1 MCMYDHAPQTPE
13 ERRAMKRELKAA
25 RERNRIEK
33 QRAKAA
39 RECAQW
45 EALPLYDDFKT
56 WAAGLFDVIAYM
68 ACIEEGSK
76 KRYTAFCECGKTFEP
91 PVRKSGTYVIC
102 PHCGRRVRLRDVRR
116 SGWWGDHK
124 TVALLQKCSLGYMQ
138 RIFIVYKR
146 TRFYEDCTATVEI
159 DFEEE
164 QRDVVGADG
173 FKEGRFLSYHQKRG
187 TDQYVAGAGYMHG
200 SGWCAWRAED
210 GPMETF
216 PGNLDEVLAGGK
228 FQYSQLEI
236 AAAHQKVNP
245 FDYLRRYVNYPEVE
259 RLYKAGLY
267 KFAWEYLTKQVERG
281 RNTWAY
287 LTSPKDYG
295 LVTQEDFAEAAGN
308 NYGIAELMA
317 RKRIRGWE
325 FSDADEKA
333 AAVAFMMELNYQQ
346 GTEFEY
352 SFITNR
358 SLFGYYWRE
367 QREKYLAEIQNRS
380 MVRREDFVRQNFIVD
395 YNDYVTSCIELRYDL
410 TDTAISRPHNFQ
422 EMHDRV
428 TSLLRD
434 LRAKREAEKWKGV
447 QVVYEQLHDLIEW
460 TDGKLLVRMA
470 HDAADLIR
478 EGREMH
484 HCVGTYGRRVA
495 EGQCFILFI
504 RRAAEPD
511 KAFYTVEIKPDLTG
525 LKIVQVRGYRNS
537 DRSAE
542 ERAEVEAFLARYER
556 WFNAR
561 PLGDH
566 VLQAQPI
573 AAAV

>member
-1 MCMYDHAPQTPE
+1 MCMYNHAPRTPE
-13 ERRAMKRELKAA
+13 EKRAMKRELKEA
-25 RERNRIEK
+25 RERNRIER

-45 EALPLYDDFKT
+45 EALPLYNDFKT

-91 PVRKSGTYVIC
+91 PTRKSGAYIVC

-116 SGWWGDHK
+116 SSWWGDQK
-124 TVALLQKCSLGYMQ
+124 IVALLQKCSVGYMQ
-138 RIFIVYKR
+138 RIFLVYKR
-146 TRFYEDCTATVEI
+146 ARFYENCTATVEI

-173 FKEGRFLSYHQKRG
+173 FKDGRFLSYHQKRG

-228 FQYSQLEI
+228 FQYSQLAI

-245 FDYLRRYVNYPEVE
+245 FDYLRRYENYPEVE

-267 KFAWEYLTKQVERG
+267 KFAWEYMTKHVERG
-281 RNTWAY
+281 RNAWAY

-295 LVTQEDFAEAAGN
+295 LVTQGDFAEAAGKD
-308 NYGIAELMA
+308 YGIAELMA

-333 AAVAFMMELNYQQ
+333 AAVAFMREVNWQQ
-346 GTEFEY
+346 GDRFEY

-358 SLFGYYWRE
+358 SLFGYWRE
-367 QREKYLAEIQNRS
+367 QREGYRGRNQTEKYAL
-380 MVRREDFVRQNFIVD
+380 QNFFVD
-395 YNDYVTSCIELRYDL
+395 YNDYVRCCIELRYDL

-428 TSLLRD
+428 TSLVRD
-434 LRAKREAEKWKGV
+434 LRAKREAEKLKGV
-447 QVVYEQLHDLIEW
+447 QAVYEQLHDLIEW

-470 HDAADLIR
+470 HDAGDLIR
-478 EGREMH
+478 EGREMQ

-495 EGQCFILFI
+495 EGMCFIFFI
-504 RRAAEPD
+504 RRAEEPG
-511 KAFYTVEIKPDLTG
+511 KAFYTVEIKPDLKK
-525 LKIVQVRGYRNS
+525 LQVVQCRGYRNN
-537 DRSAE
+537 DRSPE
-542 ERAEVEAFLARYER
+542 EREEVNAFLAKYER
-556 WFNAR
+556 WYNAR

-566 VLQAQPI
+566 VPQLAQEA

>member
-13 ERRAMKRELKAA
+13 ERRAMKRELKEA

-91 PVRKSGTYVIC
+91 PTRKSGIYVVC

-116 SGWWGDHK
+116 SSWWGDHK
-124 TVALLQKCSLGYMQ
+124 IVALLQKCSVGYMQ

-146 TRFYEDCTATVEI
+146 SRFYKDGTATVEI

-173 FKEGRFLSYHQKRG
+173 FKDGRFLSYHQKRG
-187 TDQYVAGAGYMHG
+187 TDWYIAGAGYVHG

-216 PGNLDEVLAGGK
+216 PGNLAEVLAGGK
-228 FQYSQLEI
+228 FQYSQLAI
-236 AAAHQKVNP
+236 AATHQKVNP
-245 FDYLRRYVNYPEVE
+245 FDYLRRYENYPEVE

-267 KFAWEYLTKQVERG
+267 KFAWEYMTKHVERG
-281 RNTWAY
+281 RNAWAY

-295 LVTQEDFAEAAGN
+295 LVTQGDFAEAAEKD
-308 NYGIAELMA
+308 YGIAELMA

-333 AAVAFMMELNYQQ
+333 AAVAFMREVNWQQ
-346 GTEFEY
+346 GDRFEH

-358 SLFGYYWRE
+358 SLFGYWRE
-367 QREKYLAEIQNRS
+367 QREGYRGRNQTEEYAL
-380 MVRREDFVRQNFIVD
+380 QNFFVD
-395 YNDYVTSCIELRYDL
+395 YNDYVTCCIELRYDL

-428 TSLLRD
+428 TSLVRD
-434 LRAKREAEKWKGV
+434 LRAKREAEKLKGV
-447 QVVYEQLHDLIEW
+447 QAVYEQLHDLIEW

-470 HDAADLIR
+470 HDVGDLIR
-478 EGREMH
+478 EGREMQ

-511 KAFYTVEIKPDLTG
+511 KAFYTIEIKPDLTR
-525 LKIVQVRGYRNS
+525 LKIVQCRGYRNS
-537 DRSAE
+537 DRSAAERE
-542 ERAEVEAFLARYER
+542 EVDAFLAKYAR
-556 WFNAR
+556 WYNAR

-566 VLQAQPI
+566 VPQEAQEA

>member
-91 PVRKSGTYVIC
+91 PTRKSGIYVVC

-116 SGWWGDHK
+116 SSWWGDHK
-124 TVALLQKCSLGYMQ
+124 IVALLQKCSVGYMQ

-146 TRFYEDCTATVEI
+146 SRFYKDGTATVEI

-173 FKEGRFLSYHQKRG
+173 FKDGRFLSYHQKRG
-187 TDQYVAGAGYMHG
+187 TDWYIAGAGYVHG
-200 SGWCAWRAED
+200 GGWCAWRAED

-216 PGNLDEVLAGGK
+216 PGNLAEVLAGGK
-228 FQYSQLEI
+228 FQYSQLAI

-245 FDYLRRYVNYPEVE
+245 FDYLRRYENYPEVE

-267 KFAWEYLTKQVERG
+267 KFAWEYMTKHVERG
-281 RNTWAY
+281 RNAWAY

-295 LVTQEDFAEAAGN
+295 LVTQGDFAEAAEKD
-308 NYGIAELMA
+308 YGIAELMA

-333 AAVAFMMELNYQQ
+333 AAVAFMREVNWQQ
-346 GTEFEY
+346 GDRFEH

-358 SLFGYYWRE
+358 SLFGYWRE
-367 QREKYLAEIQNRS
+367 QREGYRGRNQTEEYVL
-380 MVRREDFVRQNFIVD
+380 QNFFVD
-395 YNDYVTSCIELRYDL
+395 YNDYVTCCIELRYDL

-428 TSLLRD
+428 TSLVRD
-434 LRAKREAEKWKGV
+434 LRAKREAEKLKGV
-447 QVVYEQLHDLIEW
+447 QAVYEQLHDLIEW

-470 HDAADLIR
+470 HDAGDLIR
-478 EGREMH
+478 EGREMQ

-495 EGQCFILFI
+495 EGMCFIFFI
-504 RRAAEPD
+504 RRAEEPG
-511 KAFYTVEIKPDLTG
+511 KAFYTVEIKPDLKK
-525 LKIVQVRGYRNS
+525 LQVVQCRGYRNN
-537 DRSAE
+537 DRSPE
-542 ERAEVEAFLARYER
+542 EREEVNAFLAKYER
-556 WFNAR
+556 WYNAR

-566 VLQAQPI
+566 VPQLAQEA

>member
-1 MCMYDHAPQTPE
+1 MCMYDHAPRTPE
-13 ERRAMKRELKAA
+13 ERRAMKRELKEA
-25 RERNRIEK
+25 RERNRIER

-45 EALPLYDDFKT
+45 EALPLYNDFKT

-91 PVRKSGTYVIC
+91 PTRKSGTYVVC

-116 SGWWGDHK
+116 SSWWGDHK
-124 TVALLQKCSLGYMQ
+124 IVALLQKCSVGYMQ
-138 RIFIVYKR
+138 RIFLVYKR
-146 TRFYEDCTATVEI
+146 SRFYKDGTATVEI

-164 QRDVVGADG
+164 QRDVVGVDG
-173 FKEGRFLSYHQKRG
+173 FKDGRFLSYHQKRG
-187 TDQYVAGAGYMHG
+187 TDQYVAGAGYVHG
-200 SGWCAWRAED
+200 SGWYGWSAED

-228 FQYSQLEI
+228 FQYSQLEL

-245 FDYLRRYVNYPEVE
+245 FDYLRRYESYPDVE
-259 RLYKAGLY
+259 LLYKAGLY
-267 KFAWEYLTKQVERG
+267 KFAWEYMTKHVERG
-281 RNTWAY
+281 RNEWAY

-295 LVTQEDFAEAAGN
+295 LVTQGDFAEAAGKD
-308 NYGIAELMA
+308 YGIAELMA

-333 AAVAFMMELNYQQ
+333 AAVAFMREVNWQR
-346 GTEFEY
+346 GDRFEY

-358 SLFGYYWRE
+358 SLFGYWRE
-367 QREKYLAEIQNRS
+367 QREGYRGRNQTEEYALR
-380 MVRREDFVRQNFIVD
+380 NFFVD
-395 YNDYVTSCIELRYDL
+395 YNDYVTCCIELRYDL

-428 TSLLRD
+428 TSLVRD
-434 LRAKREAEKWKGV
+434 LRAKREAENLKGV
-447 QVVYEQLHDLIEW
+447 QSVYEQLHDLIEW

-470 HDAADLIR
+470 HDAGDLIR

-495 EGQCFILFI
+495 DGMCFIFFI
-504 RRAAEPD
+504 RRAEKPD
-511 KAFYTVEIKPDLTG
+511 KPFYTVEIKPDLKK
-525 LKIVQVRGYRNS
+525 LQIVQCRGYRNN
-537 DRSAE
+537 DRSME
-542 ERAEVEAFLARYER
+542 EREEVNAFLAKYAR
-556 WFNAR
+556 WYNAR

-566 VLQAQPI
+566 VPQEAQEA

>member
-1 MCMYDHAPQTPE
+1 MCMYDHAPRTPE
-13 ERRAMKRELKAA
+13 ERRAMKRELKEA
-25 RERNRIEK
+25 RERNRIER

-45 EALPLYDDFKT
+45 EALPLYNDFKT

-68 ACIEEGSK
+68 ACIEEGRK

-91 PVRKSGTYVIC
+91 PTRKSGSYIVC

-116 SGWWGDHK
+116 SSWWGDHK
-124 TVALLQKCSLGYMQ
+124 IVALLQKCSVGYMQ
-138 RIFIVYKR
+138 RIFLVYKR
-146 TRFYEDCTATVEI
+146 SRFYKDGTATVEI

-164 QRDVVGADG
+164 QRDVVGVDG
-173 FKEGRFLSYHQKRG
+173 FKDGRFLSYHQKRG
-187 TDQYVAGAGYMHG
+187 TDWYIAGAGYVHG

-228 FQYSQLEI
+228 FQYSQLAI

-245 FDYLRRYVNYPEVE
+245 FDYLRRYENYPEVE

-267 KFAWEYLTKQVERG
+267 KFAWEYMTKHVESG
-281 RNTWAY
+281 QNAWAY

-295 LVTQEDFAEAAGN
+295 LVTQGDFAEAAEKD
-308 NYGIAELMA
+308 YGIAELMA

-333 AAVAFMMELNYQQ
+333 AAVAFMREVNWQQ
-346 GTEFEY
+346 GDRFEY

-358 SLFGYYWRE
+358 SLFGYWRE
-367 QREKYLAEIQNRS
+367 QREGYRGRNQTEKYAL
-380 MVRREDFVRQNFIVD
+380 QNFFVD
-395 YNDYVTSCIELRYDL
+395 YNDYVRCCIELRYDL

-428 TSLLRD
+428 TSLVRD
-434 LRAKREAEKWKGV
+434 LRAKREAEKLKGV
-447 QVVYEQLHDLIEW
+447 QAVYEQLHDLIEW

-470 HDAADLIR
+470 HDAGDLIR
-478 EGREMH
+478 EGREMQ

-495 EGQCFILFI
+495 EGMCFIFFI
-504 RRAAEPD
+504 RRAEEPG
-511 KAFYTVEIKPDLTG
+511 KAFYTVEIKPDLKK
-525 LKIVQVRGYRNS
+525 LQVVQCRGYRNN
-537 DRSAE
+537 DRSPE
-542 ERAEVEAFLARYER
+542 EREEVNAFLAKYER
-556 WFNAR
+556 WYNAR

-566 VLQAQPI
+566 VPQLAQEA

>member
-1 MCMYDHAPQTPE
+1 MCMYDHAPRTPE

-91 PVRKSGTYVIC
+91 PTRKSGIYVVC

-116 SGWWGDHK
+116 SSWWGDHK
-124 TVALLQKCSLGYMQ
+124 IVALLQKCSVGYMQ

-146 TRFYEDCTATVEI
+146 SRFYKDGTATVEI

-173 FKEGRFLSYHQKRG
+173 FKDGRFLSYHQKRG
-187 TDQYVAGAGYMHG
+187 TDWYIAGAGYVHG
-200 SGWCAWRAED
+200 GGWCAWRAED

-228 FQYSQLEI
+228 FQYSQLAI

-245 FDYLRRYVNYPEVE
+245 FDYLRRYENYPEVE

-267 KFAWEYLTKQVERG
+267 KFAWEYMTKHVERG
-281 RNTWAY
+281 RNAWAY
-287 LTSPKDYG
+287 LTSPRDYG
-295 LVTQEDFAEAAGN
+295 LVTQGDFAEAAEKD
-308 NYGIAELMA
+308 YGIAELMA

-333 AAVAFMMELNYQQ
+333 AAVAFMREVNWQQ
-346 GTEFEY
+346 GDRFEH

-358 SLFGYYWRE
+358 SLFGYWRE
-367 QREKYLAEIQNRS
+367 QREGYRGRNQTEEYAL
-380 MVRREDFVRQNFIVD
+380 QNFFVD
-395 YNDYVTSCIELRYDL
+395 YNDYVTCCIELRYDL

-428 TSLLRD
+428 TSLVRD
-434 LRAKREAEKWKGV
+434 LRAKREAEKLKGV
-447 QVVYEQLHDLIEW
+447 QAVYEQLHDLIEW

-470 HDAADLIR
+470 HDVGDLIR
-478 EGREMH
+478 EGREMQ

-511 KAFYTVEIKPDLTG
+511 KAFYTVEIRRDLTS
-525 LKIVQVRGYRNS
+525 LKIVQFRGYRNS

-556 WFNAR
+556 WYNAR

-566 VLQAQPI
+566 LPQAQPI

>member
-13 ERRAMKRELKAA
+13 ERRAMKRELKEA

-56 WAAGLFDVIAYM
+56 WAAGLFEVIAYM

-124 TVALLQKCSLGYMQ
+124 IVALLQKCSVGYMQ

-146 TRFYEDCTATVEI
+146 SRFYKDGTATVEI

-173 FKEGRFLSYHQKRG
+173 FKDGRFLSYHQKRG
-187 TDQYVAGAGYMHG
+187 TDWYIAGAGYVHG

-216 PGNLDEVLAGGK
+216 PGNLAEVLAGGK
-228 FQYSQLEI
+228 FQYSQLAI

-245 FDYLRRYVNYPEVE
+245 FDYLRRYENYPEVE

-267 KFAWEYLTKQVERG
+267 KFAWEYMTKHVERG
-281 RNTWAY
+281 RNAWAY

-295 LVTQEDFAEAAGN
+295 LVTQGDFAEAAEKD
-308 NYGIAELMA
+308 YGIAELMA

-333 AAVAFMMELNYQQ
+333 AAVAFMREVNWQQ
-346 GTEFEY
+346 GDRFEH

-358 SLFGYYWRE
+358 SLFGYWRE
-367 QREKYLAEIQNRS
+367 QREGYRGRNQTEEYAL
-380 MVRREDFVRQNFIVD
+380 QNFFVD
-395 YNDYVTSCIELRYDL
+395 YNDYVTCCIELRYDL
-410 TDTAISRPHNFQ
+410 TDTAISRPHDFQ

-428 TSLLRD
+428 TSLVRD
-434 LRAKREAEKWKGV
+434 LRAKREAEKLKGV
-447 QVVYEQLHDLIEW
+447 QAVYEQLHDLIEW

-470 HDAADLIR
+470 HDAGDLIR
-478 EGREMH
+478 EGREMQ

-511 KAFYTVEIKPDLTG
+511 KVFYTVEIKPNLQN
-525 LKIVQVRGYRNS
+525 LEVVQCRGYKNK
-537 DRSAE
+537 DRSPE
-542 ERAEVEAFLARYER
+542 DKAEVDAFMEKYAR
-556 WFNAR
+556 WFNHR
-561 PLGDH
+561 PLGD
-566 VLQAQPI
+566 VAPPEGQPE
-573 AAAV
+573 AACVAV

>member
-1 MCMYDHAPQTPE
+1 MCMYDHAPRTPE
-13 ERRAMKRELKAA
+13 ERRAMKRELKEA
-25 RERNRIEK
+25 RERDRIER

-45 EALPLYDDFKT
+45 EALPLYNDFKT

-91 PVRKSGTYVIC
+91 PTRKSGSYIVC

-116 SGWWGDHK
+116 SSWWSDQK
-124 TVALLQKCSLGYMQ
+124 IVALLQKCSVGYMQ
-138 RIFIVYKR
+138 RIFLVYKR
-146 TRFYEDCTATVEI
+146 SRFYKDGTATVEI

-164 QRDVVGADG
+164 QRDVVGVDG
-173 FKEGRFLSYHQKRG
+173 FKDGRFLSYHQKRG
-187 TDQYVAGAGYMHG
+187 TDWYIAGAGYVHG

-228 FQYSQLEI
+228 FQYSQLAI

-245 FDYLRRYVNYPEVE
+245 FDYLRRYENYPEVE

-267 KFAWEYLTKQVERG
+267 KFAWEYMTKHVERG
-281 RNTWAY
+281 RNAWAY

-295 LVTQEDFAEAAGN
+295 LVTQGDFAEAAGKD
-308 NYGIAELMA
+308 YGIAELMA

-333 AAVAFMMELNYQQ
+333 AAVAFMREVNWQQ
-346 GTEFEY
+346 GDRFEY

-358 SLFGYYWRE
+358 SLFGYWRE
-367 QREKYLAEIQNRS
+367 QREGYRGRNQTEEYAL
-380 MVRREDFVRQNFIVD
+380 QNFFVD
-395 YNDYVTSCIELRYDL
+395 YNDYVRCCIELRYDL

-428 TSLLRD
+428 TSLVRD
-434 LRAKREAEKWKGV
+434 LRAKREAEKLKGV
-447 QVVYEQLHDLIEW
+447 QAVYEQLHDLIEW

-470 HDAADLIR
+470 HDAGDLIR

-495 EGQCFILFI
+495 EGMCFIFFI
-504 RRAAEPD
+504 RRAEEPG
-511 KAFYTVEIKPDLTG
+511 KAFYTVEIKPDLKK
-525 LKIVQVRGYRNS
+525 LQVVQCRGYRNN
-537 DRSAE
+537 DRSPE
-542 ERAEVEAFLARYER
+542 EREEVNAFLAKYER
-556 WFNAR
+556 WYNAR

-566 VLQAQPI
+566 VPQLAQEA

>member
-1 MCMYDHAPQTPE
+1 MCMYDHAPRTPE
-13 ERRAMKRELKAA
+13 ERRAMKRELKEA
-25 RERNRIEK
+25 RERNRIER

-45 EALPLYDDFKT
+45 EAQPLYDDFKD

-68 ACIEEGSK
+68 ACMDDGGK

-124 TVALLQKCSLGYMQ
+124 VVALLQKCSVGYMQ
-138 RIFIVYKR
+138 RIFLVYKR
-146 TRFYEDCTATVEI
+146 ARFYEDCTATVEI

-173 FKEGRFLSYHQKRG
+173 FKDGRFLSYHQKRG
-187 TDQYVAGAGYMHG
+187 TDWYIAGAGYVHG

-216 PGNLDEVLAGGK
+216 PGNLAEVLAGGK
-228 FQYSQLEI
+228 FQYSQLAI

-245 FDYLRRYVNYPEVE
+245 FDYLRRYENYPEVE

-267 KFAWEYLTKQVERG
+267 KFAWEYMTKHVERG
-281 RNTWAY
+281 RNAWAY

-295 LVTQEDFAEAAGN
+295 LVTQGDFAEAAEKD
-308 NYGIAELMA
+308 YGIAELMA

-333 AAVAFMMELNYQQ
+333 AAVAFMREVNWQQ
-346 GTEFEY
+346 GDRFEH

-358 SLFGYYWRE
+358 SLFGYWRE
-367 QREKYLAEIQNRS
+367 QREGYRGRNQTEEYAL
-380 MVRREDFVRQNFIVD
+380 QNFFVD
-395 YNDYVTSCIELRYDL
+395 YNDYVTCCIELRYDL

-428 TSLLRD
+428 TSLVRD
-434 LRAKREAEKWKGV
+434 LRAKREAEKLKGV
-447 QVVYEQLHDLIEW
+447 QAVYEQLHDLIEW

-470 HDAADLIR
+470 HDAGDLIR
-478 EGREMH
+478 EGREMQ

-511 KAFYTVEIKPDLTG
+511 KAFYTVEIKPDLTR
-525 LKIVQVRGYRNS
+525 LKIVQCRGYRNS

-561 PLGDH
+561 TLGDH
-566 VLQAQPI
+566 VPQLARE
-573 AAAV
+573 AVAAV

>member
-1 MCMYDHAPQTPE
+1 MCMYDHAPRTPE
-13 ERRAMKRELKAA
+13 ERRAMKRELKEA
-25 RERNRIEK
+25 RERNRIER

-45 EALPLYDDFKT
+45 EALPLYNDFKT

-76 KRYTAFCECGKTFEP
+76 KRHTAFCECGKTFEP
-91 PVRKSGTYVIC
+91 PTRKSGAYIVC

-116 SGWWGDHK
+116 SSWWGDQK
-124 TVALLQKCSLGYMQ
+124 IVALLQKCSVGYMQ
-138 RIFIVYKR
+138 RIFLVYKR
-146 TRFYEDCTATVEI
+146 ARFYENCTATVEI

-173 FKEGRFLSYHQKRG
+173 FKDGRFLSYHQKRG

-216 PGNLDEVLAGGK
+216 PGNLGEVLAGGK
-228 FQYSQLEI
+228 FQYSQLAI

-245 FDYLRRYVNYPEVE
+245 FDYLRRYESYPEVE

-267 KFAWEYLTKQVERG
+267 KFAWEYMTKHVERG
-281 RNTWAY
+281 RNAWAY

-333 AAVAFMMELNYQQ
+333 AAVAFMREVNWQQ
-346 GTEFEY
+346 EDRFEY

-358 SLFGYYWRE
+358 SLFGYWRE
-367 QREKYLAEIQNRS
+367 QREGYRGRNQTEEYAL
-380 MVRREDFVRQNFIVD
+380 QNFFVD
-395 YNDYVTSCIELRYDL
+395 YNDYVTCCIELRYDL

-428 TSLLRD
+428 TSLVRD
-434 LRAKREAEKWKGV
+434 LRAKREAEKLKGV
-447 QVVYEQLHDLIEW
+447 QSVYEQLHDLIEW

-470 HDAADLIR
+470 HDAGDLIR

-495 EGQCFILFI
+495 EGMCFIFFI
-504 RRAAEPD
+504 RRAEEPD
-511 KAFYTVEIKPDLTG
+511 KPFYTVEIKPDLKT
-525 LKIVQVRGYRNS
+525 LQVVQCRGYRNS
-537 DRSAE
+537 DRSAA
-542 ERAEVEAFLARYER
+542 ERAEVDAFLAKYAR
-556 WFNAR
+556 WYNAR

-566 VLQAQPI
+566 VPQLAQEA

>member
-1 MCMYDHAPQTPE
+1 
-13 ERRAMKRELKAA
+13 
-25 RERNRIEK
+25 
-33 QRAKAA
+33 
-39 RECAQW
+39 
-45 EALPLYDDFKT
+45 
-56 WAAGLFDVIAYM
+56 
-68 ACIEEGSK
+68 
-76 KRYTAFCECGKTFEP
+76 
-91 PVRKSGTYVIC
+91 
-102 PHCGRRVRLRDVRR
+102 
-116 SGWWGDHK
+116 
-124 TVALLQKCSLGYMQ
+124 MQ
-138 RIFIVYKR
+138 RIFLVYKR

-216 PGNLDEVLAGGK
+216 PGNLDGVLAGGK

-281 RNTWAY
+281 RNAWAY

-358 SLFGYYWRE
+358 SLFGYWRE
-367 QREKYLAEIQNRS
+367 QREGYRGRNQTEEYAL
-380 MVRREDFVRQNFIVD
+380 QNFFVD
-395 YNDYVTSCIELRYDL
+395 YNDYVRCCIELRYDL

-428 TSLLRD
+428 TSLVRD
-434 LRAKREAEKWKGV
+434 LRAKREAEKLKGV
-447 QVVYEQLHDLIEW
+447 QAVYEQLHDLIEW

-470 HDAADLIR
+470 HDAGDLIR
-478 EGREMH
+478 EGREMQ

-495 EGQCFILFI
+495 EGMCFIFFI
-504 RRAAEPD
+504 RRAEEPG
-511 KAFYTVEIKPDLTG
+511 KAFYTVEIKPDLKK
-525 LKIVQVRGYRNS
+525 LQVVQCRGYRNN
-537 DRSAE
+537 DRSPE

-556 WFNAR
+556 WYNAR

-566 VLQAQPI
+566 LPQAQPI

>member
-1 MCMYDHAPQTPE
+1 MCMYDHAPRTPE
-13 ERRAMKRELKAA
+13 ERRAMKRELKEA
-25 RERNRIEK
+25 RERNRIER

-45 EALPLYDDFKT
+45 EALPLYNDFKT
-56 WAAGLFDVIAYM
+56 WAAGLFDVIAYR

-91 PVRKSGTYVIC
+91 PTRKSGTYVVC

-116 SGWWGDHK
+116 SSWWGDHK
-124 TVALLQKCSLGYMQ
+124 IVALLQKCSVGYMQ
-138 RIFIVYKR
+138 RIFLVYKR
-146 TRFYEDCTATVEI
+146 SRFYKDGTATVEI

-164 QRDVVGADG
+164 QRDVVGVDG
-173 FKEGRFLSYHQKRG
+173 FKDGRFLSYHQKRG
-187 TDQYVAGAGYMHG
+187 TDWYIAGAGYVHG

-228 FQYSQLEI
+228 FQYSQLAL

-245 FDYLRRYVNYPEVE
+245 FDYLRRYENYPEVE

-267 KFAWEYLTKQVERG
+267 KFAWEYMTKHVERG
-281 RNTWAY
+281 RNAWAY

-295 LVTQEDFAEAAGN
+295 LVTQGDFAEAAEKD
-308 NYGIAELMA
+308 YGIAELMA

-333 AAVAFMMELNYQQ
+333 AAVAFMREVNWQQ
-346 GTEFEY
+346 GDRFEH

-358 SLFGYYWRE
+358 SLFGYWRE
-367 QREKYLAEIQNRS
+367 QREGYRGRNQTEEYAL
-380 MVRREDFVRQNFIVD
+380 QNFFVD
-395 YNDYVTSCIELRYDL
+395 YNDYVTCCIELRYDL

-428 TSLLRD
+428 TSLVWD
-434 LRAKREAEKWKGV
+434 LRAKREAEKLKGV
-447 QVVYEQLHDLIEW
+447 QAVYEQLHDLIEW

-470 HDAADLIR
+470 HDAGDLIR
-478 EGREMH
+478 EGREMQ

-525 LKIVQVRGYRNS
+525 LKIVQCRGYRNN
-537 DRSAE
+537 DRSPE

-556 WFNAR
+556 WYNAR

-566 VLQAQPI
+566 VPQAQPI

>member
-13 ERRAMKRELKAA
+13 ERRAMKRELKEA
-25 RERNRIEK
+25 RERNRIER

-91 PVRKSGTYVIC
+91 PTRKSGIYVVC

-116 SGWWGDHK
+116 SSWWGDHK
-124 TVALLQKCSLGYMQ
+124 IVALLQKCSVGYMQ
-138 RIFIVYKR
+138 RIFIGYKR
-146 TRFYEDCTATVEI
+146 SRFYKNGTATVEI

-173 FKEGRFLSYHQKRG
+173 FKDGRFLSYHQKRG
-187 TDQYVAGAGYMHG
+187 TDWYIAGAGYVHG
-200 SGWCAWRAED
+200 GGWCAWRAED

-216 PGNLDEVLAGGK
+216 PGNLAEVLAGGK
-228 FQYSQLEI
+228 FQYSQLAI

-245 FDYLRRYVNYPEVE
+245 FDYLRRYENYPEVE

-267 KFAWEYLTKQVERG
+267 KFAWEYMTKHVERG
-281 RNTWAY
+281 RNAWAY

-295 LVTQEDFAEAAGN
+295 LVTQGDFAEAAEKD
-308 NYGIAELMA
+308 YGIAELMA

-333 AAVAFMMELNYQQ
+333 AAVAFMREVNWQQ
-346 GTEFEY
+346 GDRFEH

-358 SLFGYYWRE
+358 SLFGYWRE
-367 QREKYLAEIQNRS
+367 QREGYRGRNQTEEYAL
-380 MVRREDFVRQNFIVD
+380 QNFFVD
-395 YNDYVTSCIELRYDL
+395 YNDYVMCCIELRYDL

-428 TSLLRD
+428 TSLVRD
-434 LRAKREAEKWKGV
+434 LRAKREAEKLKGV
-447 QVVYEQLHDLIEW
+447 QAVYEQLHDLIEW

-470 HDAADLIR
+470 HDAGDLIR
-478 EGREMH
+478 EGREMQ
-484 HCVGTYGRRVA
+484 HCVGTYGGRVA

-511 KAFYTVEIKPDLTG
+511 KVFYTVEIKPNLQN
-525 LKIVQVRGYRNS
+525 LEVVQCRGYKNK
-537 DRSAE
+537 DRSPE
-542 ERAEVEAFLARYER
+542 DKAEVDAFMEKYAR
-556 WFNAR
+556 WFNHR
-561 PLGDH
+561 PLGEI
-566 VLQAQPI
+566 APPAEQPE
-573 AAAV
+573 AACVAV

>member
-1 MCMYDHAPQTPE
+1 MCMYDHAPRTPE
-13 ERRAMKRELKAA
+13 ERRAMKRELKEA
-25 RERNRIEK
+25 RERNRIER

-56 WAAGLFDVIAYM
+56 WAAGLFEVIAYM

-91 PVRKSGTYVIC
+91 PTRKSGTYVVC
-102 PHCGRRVRLRDVRR
+102 QHCGRRVRLRDVRR
-116 SGWWGDHK
+116 SSWWGDHK
-124 TVALLQKCSLGYMQ
+124 IVALLQKCSVGYMQ
-138 RIFIVYKR
+138 RIFLVYKR
-146 TRFYEDCTATVEI
+146 SRFYKDGTATVEI

-164 QRDVVGADG
+164 QRDVVGVDG
-173 FKEGRFLSYHQKRG
+173 FKDGRFLSYHQKRG
-187 TDQYVAGAGYMHG
+187 TDWYIAGAGYVHG
-200 SGWCAWRAED
+200 RGWCAWRAED
-210 GPMETF
+210 GQMETF

-228 FQYSQLEI
+228 FQYSQLAI

-245 FDYLRRYVNYPEVE
+245 FDYLRRYENYPEVE

-267 KFAWEYLTKQVERG
+267 KFAWEYMTKHVERG
-281 RNTWAY
+281 RNEWAY

-295 LVTQEDFAEAAGN
+295 LVTQGDFAEAAGKD
-308 NYGIAELMA
+308 YGIAELMA

-333 AAVAFMMELNYQQ
+333 AAVAFMREVNWQQ
-346 GTEFEY
+346 GDRFEY

-358 SLFGYYWRE
+358 SLFGYWRE
-367 QREKYLAEIQNRS
+367 QREGYRGRNQTEEYALR
-380 MVRREDFVRQNFIVD
+380 NFFVD
-395 YNDYVTSCIELRYDL
+395 YNDYVTCCIELRYDL

-428 TSLLRD
+428 TSLVRD
-434 LRAKREAEKWKGV
+434 LRAKREAEKLKGV
-447 QVVYEQLHDLIEW
+447 QAVYEQLHDLIEW

-470 HDAADLIR
+470 HDAGDLIR
-478 EGREMH
+478 EGREMQ

-495 EGQCFILFI
+495 EGMCFIFFI
-504 RRAAEPD
+504 RRAEEPG
-511 KAFYTVEIKPDLTG
+511 KAFYTVEIKPDLKK
-525 LKIVQVRGYRNS
+525 LQVVQCRGYRNN
-537 DRSAE
+537 DRSPE
-542 ERAEVEAFLARYER
+542 EREEVNAFLAKYER
-556 WFNAR
+556 WYNAR

-566 VLQAQPI
+566 VPQLAQEA

>member
-1 MCMYDHAPQTPE
+1 MCMYDHAPRTPE

-56 WAAGLFDVIAYM
+56 WAAELFEVIAYM

-91 PVRKSGTYVIC
+91 PTRKSGAYVVC
-102 PHCGRRVRLRDVRR
+102 PHCGRHVRLRDVRR
-116 SGWWGDHK
+116 SSWWGDHK
-124 TVALLQKCSLGYMQ
+124 IVALLQKCSVGYMQ
-138 RIFIVYKR
+138 RIFLVYKR
-146 TRFYEDCTATVEI
+146 SRFYKDGTATVEI

-173 FKEGRFLSYHQKRG
+173 FKDGRFLSYHQKRG
-187 TDQYVAGAGYMHG
+187 TDWYIAGAGYVHG

-216 PGNLDEVLAGGK
+216 PGNLAEVLAGGK
-228 FQYSQLEI
+228 FQYSQLAI

-245 FDYLRRYVNYPEVE
+245 FDYLRRYESYPEVE

-267 KFAWEYLTKQVERG
+267 KFAWEYMTKHVERG
-281 RNTWAY
+281 RNAWAY

-295 LVTQEDFAEAAGN
+295 LVTQGDFAEAAEKD
-308 NYGIAELMA
+308 YGIAELMA

-333 AAVAFMMELNYQQ
+333 AAVAFMREVNWQQ
-346 GTEFEY
+346 GDRFEY

-358 SLFGYYWRE
+358 SLFGYWRE
-367 QREKYLAEIQNRS
+367 QREGYRGRNQTEEYAL
-380 MVRREDFVRQNFIVD
+380 QNFFVD
-395 YNDYVTSCIELRYDL
+395 YNDYVTCCIELRYDL

-428 TSLLRD
+428 TSLVRD
-434 LRAKREAEKWKGV
+434 LRAKREAEKLKGV
-447 QVVYEQLHDLIEW
+447 QAVYEQLHDLIEW

-470 HDAADLIR
+470 HDVGDLIR
-478 EGREMH
+478 EGREMQ

-495 EGQCFILFI
+495 EGMCFIFFI
-504 RRAAEPD
+504 RRAEEPG
-511 KAFYTVEIKPDLTG
+511 KAFYTVEIKPDLKK
-525 LKIVQVRGYRNS
+525 LQIVQCRGYRNN
-537 DRSAE
+537 DRSPE
-542 ERAEVEAFLARYER
+542 EREEVNAFLAKYER
-556 WFNAR
+556 WYNAR

-566 VLQAQPI
+566 VPQLAQEA

>member
-1 MCMYDHAPQTPE
+1 MCMYDHAPRTPE
-13 ERRAMKRELKAA
+13 ERRAMKRELKEA
-25 RERNRIEK
+25 RERNRIER

-45 EALPLYDDFKT
+45 EALPLYNDFKT

-91 PVRKSGTYVIC
+91 PTRKSGSYIVC

-116 SGWWGDHK
+116 SSWWSDQK
-124 TVALLQKCSLGYMQ
+124 IVALLQKCSVGYMQ
-138 RIFIVYKR
+138 RIFLVYKR
-146 TRFYEDCTATVEI
+146 SRFYKDGTATVEI
-159 DFEEE
+159 DFGEE
-164 QRDVVGADG
+164 QRDVVGVDG
-173 FKEGRFLSYHQKRG
+173 FKDGRFLSYHQKRG
-187 TDQYVAGAGYMHG
+187 TDWYIAGAGYVHG

-228 FQYSQLEI
+228 FQYSQLAI

-245 FDYLRRYVNYPEVE
+245 FDYLRRYENYPEVE

-267 KFAWEYLTKQVERG
+267 KFAWEYMTKHVERG
-281 RNTWAY
+281 RNAWAY

-295 LVTQEDFAEAAGN
+295 LVTQGDFAEAAGKD
-308 NYGIAELMA
+308 YGIAELMA

-333 AAVAFMMELNYQQ
+333 AAVAFMREVNWQQ
-346 GTEFEY
+346 GDRFEY

-358 SLFGYYWRE
+358 SLFGYWRE
-367 QREKYLAEIQNRS
+367 QREGYRGRNQTEEYAL
-380 MVRREDFVRQNFIVD
+380 QNFFVD
-395 YNDYVTSCIELRYDL
+395 YNDYVRCCIELRYDL

-428 TSLLRD
+428 TSLVRD
-434 LRAKREAEKWKGV
+434 LRAKREAEKLKGV
-447 QVVYEQLHDLIEW
+447 QAVYEQLHDLIEW

-470 HDAADLIR
+470 HDAGDLIR
-478 EGREMH
+478 EGREMQ

-495 EGQCFILFI
+495 EGMCFIFFI
-504 RRAAEPD
+504 RRAEEPG
-511 KAFYTVEIKPDLTG
+511 KAFYTVEIKPDLKK
-525 LKIVQVRGYRNS
+525 LQVVQCRGYRNN
-537 DRSAE
+537 DRSPE
-542 ERAEVEAFLARYER
+542 EREEVNAFLAKYER
-556 WFNAR
+556 WYNAR

-566 VLQAQPI
+566 VPQLAQEA

>member
-1 MCMYDHAPQTPE
+1 MCMYDHAPRTPE
-13 ERRAMKRELKAA
+13 ERRAMKRELKEA
-25 RERNRIEK
+25 RERNRIER

-45 EALPLYDDFKT
+45 EALPLYNDFKT

-91 PVRKSGTYVIC
+91 PTRKSGTYVVC

-116 SGWWGDHK
+116 SSWWGDHK
-124 TVALLQKCSLGYMQ
+124 IVALLQKCSVGYMQ
-138 RIFIVYKR
+138 RIFLVYKR
-146 TRFYEDCTATVEI
+146 SRFYKDGTATVEI

-164 QRDVVGADG
+164 QRDVVGVDG
-173 FKEGRFLSYHQKRG
+173 FKDGRFLSYHQKRG
-187 TDQYVAGAGYMHG
+187 TDWYIAGAGYVHG

-216 PGNLDEVLAGGK
+216 PGNLGEVLAGGK
-228 FQYSQLEI
+228 FQYSQLAI

-245 FDYLRRYVNYPEVE
+245 FDYLRRYENYPEVE

-267 KFAWEYLTKQVERG
+267 KFAWEYMTKHVERG
-281 RNTWAY
+281 RNAWAY

-295 LVTQEDFAEAAGN
+295 LVTQGDFAEAAEKD
-308 NYGIAELMA
+308 YGIAELMA

-333 AAVAFMMELNYQQ
+333 AAVAFMREVNWQQ
-346 GTEFEY
+346 GDRFEY

-358 SLFGYYWRE
+358 SLFGYWRE
-367 QREKYLAEIQNRS
+367 QREGYRGRNQTEKYAL
-380 MVRREDFVRQNFIVD
+380 QNFFVD
-395 YNDYVTSCIELRYDL
+395 YNDYVRCCIELRYDL

-428 TSLLRD
+428 TSLVRD
-434 LRAKREAEKWKGV
+434 LRAKREAEKLKGV
-447 QVVYEQLHDLIEW
+447 QAVYEQLHDLIEW

-470 HDAADLIR
+470 HDAGDLIR

-495 EGQCFILFI
+495 DGMCFIFFI
-504 RRAAEPD
+504 RRAEKPD
-511 KAFYTVEIKPDLTG
+511 KPFYTVEIKPDLKK
-525 LKIVQVRGYRNS
+525 LQVVQCRGYRNN
-537 DRSAE
+537 DRSPE
-542 ERAEVEAFLARYER
+542 EREEVNAFLAKYER
-556 WFNAR
+556 WYNAR

-566 VLQAQPI
+566 VPQLAQEA

>member
-13 ERRAMKRELKAA
+13 ERRAMKRELKEA
-25 RERNRIEK
+25 RERNRIER

-76 KRYTAFCECGKTFEP
+76 KCYTAFCECGKTFEP
-91 PVRKSGTYVIC
+91 PTRKSGIYVVC

-116 SGWWGDHK
+116 SSWWGDHK
-124 TVALLQKCSLGYMQ
+124 IVALLQKCSVGYMQ

-146 TRFYEDCTATVEI
+146 SRFYKDGTATVEI

-173 FKEGRFLSYHQKRG
+173 FKDGRFLSYHQKRG
-187 TDQYVAGAGYMHG
+187 TDWYIAGAGYVHG
-200 SGWCAWRAED
+200 RGWCAWRAED
-210 GPMETF
+210 GQMETF

-228 FQYSQLEI
+228 FQYSQLAI

-245 FDYLRRYVNYPEVE
+245 FDYLRRYENYPEVE

-267 KFAWEYLTKQVERG
+267 KFAWEYMTKHVERG
-281 RNTWAY
+281 RNEWAY

-295 LVTQEDFAEAAGN
+295 LVTQGDFAEAAGKD
-308 NYGIAELMA
+308 YGIAELMA

-333 AAVAFMMELNYQQ
+333 AAVAFMREVNWQQ
-346 GTEFEY
+346 GDRFEY

-358 SLFGYYWRE
+358 SLFGYWRE
-367 QREKYLAEIQNRS
+367 QREGYRGRNQTEEYALR
-380 MVRREDFVRQNFIVD
+380 NFFVD
-395 YNDYVTSCIELRYDL
+395 YNDYVTCCIELRYDL

-428 TSLLRD
+428 TSLVRD
-434 LRAKREAEKWKGV
+434 LRAKREAEKLKGV
-447 QVVYEQLHDLIEW
+447 QAVYEQLHDLIEW

-470 HDAADLIR
+470 HDAGDLIR
-478 EGREMH
+478 EGREMQ

-495 EGQCFILFI
+495 EGMCFIFFI
-504 RRAAEPD
+504 RRAEEPG
-511 KAFYTVEIKPDLTG
+511 KAFYTVEIKPDLKK
-525 LKIVQVRGYRNS
+525 LQVVQCRGYRNN
-537 DRSAE
+537 DRSPE
-542 ERAEVEAFLARYER
+542 EREEVNAFLAKYER
-556 WFNAR
+556 WYNAR

-566 VLQAQPI
+566 VPQLAQEA

>member
-1 MCMYDHAPQTPE
+1 MCMYDHAPRTPE
-13 ERRAMKRELKAA
+13 ERRAMKRELKEA
-25 RERNRIEK
+25 RERNRIER

-45 EALPLYDDFKT
+45 EALPLYNDFKT

-91 PVRKSGTYVIC
+91 PTRKSGTYVVC

-116 SGWWGDHK
+116 SSWWGDHK
-124 TVALLQKCSLGYMQ
+124 IVALLQKCSVGYMQ
-138 RIFIVYKR
+138 RIFLVYKR
-146 TRFYEDCTATVEI
+146 SRFYKDGTATVEI

-164 QRDVVGADG
+164 QRDVVGVDG

-187 TDQYVAGAGYMHG
+187 TDWYIAGAGYVHG

-228 FQYSQLEI
+228 FQYSQLAI

-245 FDYLRRYVNYPEVE
+245 FDYLRRYENYPEVE

-267 KFAWEYLTKQVERG
+267 KFAWEYMTKHVERG
-281 RNTWAY
+281 QNAWAY

-295 LVTQEDFAEAAGN
+295 LVTQGDFAEAAEKG
-308 NYGIAELMA
+308 YGIAELMA

-333 AAVAFMMELNYQQ
+333 AAVAFMREVNWQQ
-346 GTEFEY
+346 GDRFEY

-358 SLFGYYWRE
+358 SLFGYWRE
-367 QREKYLAEIQNRS
+367 QREGYRGRNQTEEYAL
-380 MVRREDFVRQNFIVD
+380 QNFFVD
-395 YNDYVTSCIELRYDL
+395 YNDYVTCCIELRYDL

-422 EMHDRV
+422 GMHDRV

-434 LRAKREAEKWKGV
+434 LRAKREAEKLKGV
-447 QVVYEQLHDLIEW
+447 QSVYEQLHDLIEW
-460 TDGKLLVRMA
+460 TDGELLVRMA
-470 HDAADLIR
+470 HDAGDLIR

-495 EGQCFILFI
+495 DGMCFIFFI
-504 RRAAEPD
+504 RRAEKPD
-511 KAFYTVEIKPDLTG
+511 KPFYTVEIKPDLKK
-525 LKIVQVRGYRNS
+525 LQIVQCRGYRNN
-537 DRSAE
+537 DRSPE
-542 ERAEVEAFLARYER
+542 EREEVNAFLAKYER
-556 WFNAR
+556 WYNAR

-566 VLQAQPI
+566 VPQLAQEA

>member
-13 ERRAMKRELKAA
+13 ERRAMKRELKEA
-25 RERNRIEK
+25 RERNRIER

-68 ACIEEGSK
+68 ACMEDGGK

-124 TVALLQKCSLGYMQ
+124 IVALLQKCSVGYMQ

-146 TRFYEDCTATVEI
+146 SRFYKDGTATVKI

-173 FKEGRFLSYHQKRG
+173 FKDGRFLSYHQKRG
-187 TDQYVAGAGYMHG
+187 TDWYIAGAGYVHG
-200 SGWCAWRAED
+200 SGLCAWRAED

-216 PGNLDEVLAGGK
+216 LGNLAEVLAGGK
-228 FQYSQLEI
+228 FQYSQLAI

-245 FDYLRRYVNYPEVE
+245 FDYLRRYENYPEVE

-267 KFAWEYLTKQVERG
+267 KFAWEYMTKHVERG
-281 RNTWAY
+281 RNAWAY

-295 LVTQEDFAEAAGN
+295 LVTQGDFAEAAEKD
-308 NYGIAELMA
+308 YGIAELMA

-333 AAVAFMMELNYQQ
+333 AAVVFMREVNWQL
-346 GTEFEY
+346 GDRFEH

-358 SLFGYYWRE
+358 SLFGYWRE
-367 QREKYLAEIQNRS
+367 QREGYRGRNQTEEYAL
-380 MVRREDFVRQNFIVD
+380 QNFFVD
-395 YNDYVTSCIELRYDL
+395 YNDYVTCCIELRYDL

-428 TSLLRD
+428 TSFLRD
-434 LRAKREAEKWKGV
+434 LRAKKEAEKLKGV
-447 QVVYEQLHDLIEW
+447 QAVYEQLHDLIEW

-470 HDAADLIR
+470 HDAGDLIR
-478 EGREMH
+478 EGREMQ

-525 LKIVQVRGYRNS
+525 LKIVQCRGYRNS

-566 VLQAQPI
+566 VPQLARE
-573 AAAV
+573 AVAAV

>member
-91 PVRKSGTYVIC
+91 PTRKSGIYVVC

-116 SGWWGDHK
+116 SSWWGDHK
-124 TVALLQKCSLGYMQ
+124 IVALLQKCSVGYMQ

-146 TRFYEDCTATVEI
+146 SRFYKDGTATVEI

-164 QRDVVGADG
+164 QRDVVGEDG

-216 PGNLDEVLAGGK
+216 PGNLAEVLAGGK
-228 FQYSQLEI
+228 FQYSQLAI

-245 FDYLRRYVNYPEVE
+245 FDYLRRYENYPEVE

-267 KFAWEYLTKQVERG
+267 KFAWEYMTKHVERG
-281 RNTWAY
+281 RNAWAY

-295 LVTQEDFAEAAGN
+295 LVTQGDFAEAAEKD
-308 NYGIAELMA
+308 YGIAELMA

-333 AAVAFMMELNYQQ
+333 AAVAFMREVNWQQ
-346 GTEFEY
+346 GDRFEH

-358 SLFGYYWRE
+358 SLFGYWRE
-367 QREKYLAEIQNRS
+367 QREGYRGRNQTEKYAL
-380 MVRREDFVRQNFIVD
+380 QNFFVD
-395 YNDYVTSCIELRYDL
+395 YNDYVTCCIELRYDL

-428 TSLLRD
+428 TSLVRD
-434 LRAKREAEKWKGV
+434 LRAKREAEKLKGV
-447 QVVYEQLHDLIEW
+447 QAVYEQLHDLIEW

-470 HDAADLIR
+470 HDAGDLIR

-511 KAFYTVEIKPDLTG
+511 KAFYTVEIKPDLTR
-525 LKIVQVRGYRNS
+525 LKIVQCRGYRNS
-537 DRSAE
+537 DRSPE
-542 ERAEVEAFLARYER
+542 ERAEVDAFLAKYAR
-556 WFNAR
+556 WYNAR

-566 VLQAQPI
+566 VPQAQPI

>member
-1 MCMYDHAPQTPE
+1 MCMYDHAPRTPE
-13 ERRAMKRELKAA
+13 ERRAMKRELKEA
-25 RERNRIEK
+25 RERNRIER

-45 EALPLYDDFKT
+45 EALPLYNDFKT

-91 PVRKSGTYVIC
+91 PTRKSGTYVVC

-116 SGWWGDHK
+116 SSWWGDHK
-124 TVALLQKCSLGYMQ
+124 IVALLQKCSVGYMQ
-138 RIFIVYKR
+138 RIFLVYKR
-146 TRFYEDCTATVEI
+146 SRFYKDGTATVEI

-164 QRDVVGADG
+164 QRDVVGVDG

-187 TDQYVAGAGYMHG
+187 TDWYIAGAGYVHG

-228 FQYSQLEI
+228 FQYSQLAI

-245 FDYLRRYVNYPEVE
+245 FDYLRRYENYPEVE

-267 KFAWEYLTKQVERG
+267 KFAWEYMTKHVERG
-281 RNTWAY
+281 QNAWAY

-295 LVTQEDFAEAAGN
+295 LVTQGDFAEAAEKG
-308 NYGIAELMA
+308 YGIAELMA

-333 AAVAFMMELNYQQ
+333 AAVAFMREVNWQQ
-346 GTEFEY
+346 GDRFEY

-358 SLFGYYWRE
+358 SLFGYWRE
-367 QREKYLAEIQNRS
+367 QREGYRGRNQTEEYAL
-380 MVRREDFVRQNFIVD
+380 QNFFVD
-395 YNDYVTSCIELRYDL
+395 YNDYVTCCIELRYDL

-422 EMHDRV
+422 GMHDRV

-434 LRAKREAEKWKGV
+434 LRAKREAENLKGV
-447 QVVYEQLHDLIEW
+447 QSVYEQLHDLIEW

-470 HDAADLIR
+470 HDAGDLIR

-495 EGQCFILFI
+495 DGMCFIFFI
-504 RRAAEPD
+504 RRAEKPD
-511 KAFYTVEIKPDLTG
+511 KPFYTVEIKPDLKK
-525 LKIVQVRGYRNS
+525 LQVVQCRGYRNN
-537 DRSAE
+537 DRSPE
-542 ERAEVEAFLARYER
+542 EREEVNAFLAKYER
-556 WFNAR
+556 WYNAR

-566 VLQAQPI
+566 VPQLAQEA

>member
-1 MCMYDHAPQTPE
+1 MCMYDHAPRTPE
-13 ERRAMKRELKAA
+13 ERRAMKRELKEA
-25 RERNRIEK
+25 RERNRIER

-45 EALPLYDDFKT
+45 EALPLYNDFKT

-91 PVRKSGTYVIC
+91 PTRKSGTYVVC

-116 SGWWGDHK
+116 SSWWGDHK
-124 TVALLQKCSLGYMQ
+124 IVALLQKCSVGYMQ
-138 RIFIVYKR
+138 RIFLVYKR
-146 TRFYEDCTATVEI
+146 SRFYKDGTATVEI

-164 QRDVVGADG
+164 QRDVVGVDG
-173 FKEGRFLSYHQKRG
+173 FKDGRFLSYHQKRG
-187 TDQYVAGAGYMHG
+187 TDWYIAGAGYVHG

-228 FQYSQLEI
+228 FQYSQLAI

-245 FDYLRRYVNYPEVE
+245 FDYLRRYENYPEVE

-267 KFAWEYLTKQVERG
+267 KFAWEYMTKHVERG
-281 RNTWAY
+281 QNAWAY

-295 LVTQEDFAEAAGN
+295 LVTQGDFAEAAGKD
-308 NYGIAELMA
+308 YGIAELMA

-333 AAVAFMMELNYQQ
+333 AAVAFMREVNWQQ
-346 GTEFEY
+346 GDRFEY

-358 SLFGYYWRE
+358 SLFGYWRE
-367 QREKYLAEIQNRS
+367 QREGYRGRNQTEKYAL
-380 MVRREDFVRQNFIVD
+380 QNFFVD
-395 YNDYVTSCIELRYDL
+395 YNDYVRCCIELRYDL

-428 TSLLRD
+428 TSLVRD
-434 LRAKREAEKWKGV
+434 LRAKREAEKLKGV
-447 QVVYEQLHDLIEW
+447 QAVYEQLHDLIEW

-470 HDAADLIR
+470 HDAGDLIR
-478 EGREMH
+478 EGREMQ

-495 EGQCFILFI
+495 EGMCFIFFI
-504 RRAAEPD
+504 RRAEEPG
-511 KAFYTVEIKPDLTG
+511 KAFYTVEIKPDLKK
-525 LKIVQVRGYRNS
+525 LQVVQCRGYRNN
-537 DRSAE
+537 DRSPE
-542 ERAEVEAFLARYER
+542 EREEVNAFLAKYER
-556 WFNAR
+556 WYNAR

-566 VLQAQPI
+566 VPQLAQEA

>member
-1 MCMYDHAPQTPE
+1 MCMYDHAPRTPE
-13 ERRAMKRELKAA
+13 ERRAMKRELKEA
-25 RERNRIEK
+25 RERNRIER

-45 EALPLYDDFKT
+45 EALPLYNDFKT

-91 PVRKSGTYVIC
+91 PTRKSGSYIVC

-116 SGWWGDHK
+116 SSWWGDHK
-124 TVALLQKCSLGYMQ
+124 IVALLQKCSVGYMQ
-138 RIFIVYKR
+138 RIFLVYKR
-146 TRFYEDCTATVEI
+146 SRFYKDGTATVEI

-164 QRDVVGADG
+164 QRDVVGVDG
-173 FKEGRFLSYHQKRG
+173 FKDGRFLSYHQKRG
-187 TDQYVAGAGYMHG
+187 TDWYIAGAGYVHG

-228 FQYSQLEI
+228 FQYSQLAI

-245 FDYLRRYVNYPEVE
+245 FDYLRRYENYPEVE

-267 KFAWEYLTKQVERG
+267 KFAWEYMTKHVESG
-281 RNTWAY
+281 QNAWAY

-295 LVTQEDFAEAAGN
+295 LVTQGDFAEAAEKD
-308 NYGIAELMA
+308 YGIAELMA

-333 AAVAFMMELNYQQ
+333 AAVAFMREVNWQQ
-346 GTEFEY
+346 GDRFEY

-358 SLFGYYWRE
+358 SLFGYWRE
-367 QREKYLAEIQNRS
+367 QREGYRGRNQTEKYAL
-380 MVRREDFVRQNFIVD
+380 QNFFVD
-395 YNDYVTSCIELRYDL
+395 YNDYVRCCIELRYDL

-428 TSLLRD
+428 TSLVRD
-434 LRAKREAEKWKGV
+434 LRAKREAEKLKGV
-447 QVVYEQLHDLIEW
+447 QAVYEQLHDLIEW

-470 HDAADLIR
+470 HDAGDLIR
-478 EGREMH
+478 EGREMQ

-495 EGQCFILFI
+495 EGMCFIFFI
-504 RRAAEPD
+504 RRAEEPG
-511 KAFYTVEIKPDLTG
+511 KAFYTVEIKPDLKK
-525 LKIVQVRGYRNS
+525 LQVVQCRGYRNN
-537 DRSAE
+537 DRSPE
-542 ERAEVEAFLARYER
+542 EREEVNAFLAKYER
-556 WFNAR
+556 WYNAR

-566 VLQAQPI
+566 VPQLAQEA

>member
-13 ERRAMKRELKAA
+13 ERRAMKRELKEA
-25 RERNRIEK
+25 RERNRIER

-45 EALPLYDDFKT
+45 EAQPLYDDFKD

-68 ACIEEGSK
+68 ACMEDGGK

-116 SGWWGDHK
+116 SGWWGDNK
-124 TVALLQKCSLGYMQ
+124 TVALLQKCSVGYMQ

-146 TRFYEDCTATVEI
+146 ARFHEDCTATVEI

-164 QRDVVGADG
+164 QRDVVGEDG

-200 SGWCAWRAED
+200 SGLCAWRAED

-228 FQYSQLEI
+228 FQYSQLAI

-245 FDYLRRYVNYPEVE
+245 FDYLRRYENYPEVE

-267 KFAWEYLTKQVERG
+267 KFAWEYMTKHVERG
-281 RNTWAY
+281 RNEWAY

-295 LVTQEDFAEAAGN
+295 LVTQGDFAEAAEKD
-308 NYGIAELMA
+308 YGIAELMA

-333 AAVAFMMELNYQQ
+333 AAVAFMREVNWQQ
-346 GTEFEY
+346 GDRFEH

-358 SLFGYYWRE
+358 SLFGYWRE
-367 QREKYLAEIQNRS
+367 QREGYRGRNQTEEYAL
-380 MVRREDFVRQNFIVD
+380 QNFFVD
-395 YNDYVTSCIELRYDL
+395 YNDYVTCCIELRYDL

-428 TSLLRD
+428 TSLVWD
-434 LRAKREAEKWKGV
+434 LRAKREAEKLKGV
-447 QVVYEQLHDLIEW
+447 QAVYEQLHDLIEW

-470 HDAADLIR
+470 HDAGDLIR
-478 EGREMH
+478 EGREMQ

-525 LKIVQVRGYRNS
+525 LKIVQCRGYRNS

-566 VLQAQPI
+566 VPQLARE
-573 AAAV
+573 AVAAV

>member
-1 MCMYDHAPQTPE
+1 MCMYDHAPRTPE
-13 ERRAMKRELKAA
+13 ERRAMKRELKEA
-25 RERNRIEK
+25 RERNRIER

-45 EALPLYDDFKT
+45 EAQPLYADFKD

-68 ACIEEGSK
+68 ACTDDGGK

-116 SGWWGDHK
+116 SGWWGDNK
-124 TVALLQKCSLGYMQ
+124 TVALLQKCSVGYMQ

-146 TRFYEDCTATVEI
+146 ARFHEDCTATVEI

-164 QRDVVGADG
+164 QRDVVGEDG

-187 TDQYVAGAGYMHG
+187 TDWYIAGPGYVHG

-216 PGNLDEVLAGGK
+216 PGNLGEVLAGGK
-228 FQYSQLEI
+228 FQYSQLAI

-245 FDYLRRYVNYPEVE
+245 FDYLRRYENYPEVE

-267 KFAWEYLTKQVERG
+267 KFAWEYMTKHVERG
-281 RNTWAY
+281 QNAWAY

-295 LVTQEDFAEAAGN
+295 LVTQGDFAEAAEKD
-308 NYGIAELMA
+308 YGIAELMA

-333 AAVAFMMELNYQQ
+333 AAVAFMREVNWQQ
-346 GTEFEY
+346 GDRFEY

-358 SLFGYYWRE
+358 SLFGYWRE
-367 QREKYLAEIQNRS
+367 QREGYRGRNQTEKYAL
-380 MVRREDFVRQNFIVD
+380 QNFFVD
-395 YNDYVTSCIELRYDL
+395 YNDYVRCCIELRYDL

-428 TSLLRD
+428 TSLVRD
-434 LRAKREAEKWKGV
+434 LRAKREAEKLKGV
-447 QVVYEQLHDLIEW
+447 QAVYEQLHDLIEW

-470 HDAADLIR
+470 HDAGDLIR

-525 LKIVQVRGYRNS
+525 LKIVQCRGYRNS

-556 WFNAR
+556 WYNAR

-566 VLQAQPI
+566 VPQLAQEA

>member
-1 MCMYDHAPQTPE
+1 MCMYNHAPRTPE
-13 ERRAMKRELKAA
+13 ERRAMKRELKEA
-25 RERNRIEK
+25 RERNRIER

-45 EALPLYDDFKT
+45 EALPLYNDFKT

-91 PVRKSGTYVIC
+91 PTRKSGTYVVC

-116 SGWWGDHK
+116 SSWWGDHK
-124 TVALLQKCSLGYMQ
+124 IVALLQKCSVGYMQ
-138 RIFIVYKR
+138 RIFLVYKR
-146 TRFYEDCTATVEI
+146 SRFYKDGTATVEI

-164 QRDVVGADG
+164 QRDVVGVDG

-187 TDQYVAGAGYMHG
+187 TDWYIAGAGYVHG

-228 FQYSQLEI
+228 FQYSQLAI

-245 FDYLRRYVNYPEVE
+245 FDYLRRYENYPEVE

-267 KFAWEYLTKQVERG
+267 KFAWEYMTKHVERG
-281 RNTWAY
+281 QNAWAY

-295 LVTQEDFAEAAGN
+295 LVTQGDFAEAAEKG
-308 NYGIAELMA
+308 YGIAELMA

-333 AAVAFMMELNYQQ
+333 AAVAFMREVNWQQ
-346 GTEFEY
+346 GDRFEY

-358 SLFGYYWRE
+358 SLFGYWRE
-367 QREKYLAEIQNRS
+367 QREGYRGRNQTEEYAL
-380 MVRREDFVRQNFIVD
+380 QNFFVD
-395 YNDYVTSCIELRYDL
+395 YNDYVTCCIELRYDL

-422 EMHDRV
+422 GMHDRV

-434 LRAKREAEKWKGV
+434 LRAKREAENLKGV
-447 QVVYEQLHDLIEW
+447 QSVYEQLHDLIEW

-470 HDAADLIR
+470 HDAGDLIR

-495 EGQCFILFI
+495 DGMCFIFFI
-504 RRAAEPD
+504 RRAEKPD
-511 KAFYTVEIKPDLTG
+511 KPFYTVEIKPDLKK
-525 LKIVQVRGYRNS
+525 LQVVQCRGYRNN
-537 DRSAE
+537 DRSME
-542 ERAEVEAFLARYER
+542 EREEVNAFLAKYAR
-556 WFNAR
+556 WYNAR

-566 VLQAQPI
+566 VPQEAQEA

>member
-1 MCMYDHAPQTPE
+1 MCMYDHTPQTPE
-13 ERRAMKRELKAA
+13 ERRAMKRELKEA
-25 RERNRIEK
+25 RERNRIER

-45 EALPLYDDFKT
+45 EAQPLYDDFKD

-68 ACIEEGSK
+68 ACMDDGGK

-91 PVRKSGTYVIC
+91 PVRKSGAYIVC

-116 SGWWGDHK
+116 SSWWSDQK
-124 TVALLQKCSLGYMQ
+124 IVALLQKCSVGYMQ
-138 RIFIVYKR
+138 RIFLVYKR
-146 TRFYEDCTATVEI
+146 SRFYKDGTATVEI
-159 DFEEE
+159 GFEEE

-173 FKEGRFLSYHQKRG
+173 FKDGRFLSYHQKRG
-187 TDQYVAGAGYMHG
+187 TDWYIAGAGYVHG

-228 FQYSQLEI
+228 FQYSQLAI

-245 FDYLRRYVNYPEVE
+245 FDYLRRYENYPEVE

-267 KFAWEYLTKQVERG
+267 KFAWEYMTKHVERG
-281 RNTWAY
+281 RNAWAY

-295 LVTQEDFAEAAGN
+295 LVTQGDFAEAAEKD
-308 NYGIAELMA
+308 YGIAELMA

-333 AAVAFMMELNYQQ
+333 AAVAFMREVNWQQ
-346 GTEFEY
+346 GDRFEH

-358 SLFGYYWRE
+358 SLFGYWRE
-367 QREKYLAEIQNRS
+367 QREGYRGRNQTEEYAL
-380 MVRREDFVRQNFIVD
+380 QNFFVD
-395 YNDYVTSCIELRYDL
+395 YNDYVTCCIELRYDL

-428 TSLLRD
+428 TSLVRD
-434 LRAKREAEKWKGV
+434 LRAKREAEKLKGV
-447 QVVYEQLHDLIEW
+447 QAVYEQLHDLIEW

-511 KAFYTVEIKPDLTG
+511 KAFYTVEIRRDLTS
-525 LKIVQVRGYRNS
+525 LKIVQFRGYRNS

-556 WFNAR
+556 WYNAR

-566 VLQAQPI
+566 LPQAQPI

>member
-1 MCMYDHAPQTPE
+1 MCMYDHAPRTPE
-13 ERRAMKRELKAA
+13 ERRAMKRELKEA
-25 RERNRIEK
+25 RERNRIER

-45 EALPLYDDFKT
+45 EALPLYNDFKT

-91 PVRKSGTYVIC
+91 PTRKSGSYIVC

-116 SGWWGDHK
+116 SSWWSDQK
-124 TVALLQKCSLGYMQ
+124 IVALLQKCSVGYMQ
-138 RIFIVYKR
+138 RIFLVYKR
-146 TRFYEDCTATVEI
+146 SRFYKDGMATVEI

-164 QRDVVGADG
+164 QRDVVGVDG
-173 FKEGRFLSYHQKRG
+173 FKDGRFLSYHQKRG
-187 TDQYVAGAGYMHG
+187 TDWYIAGAGYVHG

-228 FQYSQLEI
+228 FQYSQLAI

-245 FDYLRRYVNYPEVE
+245 FDYLRRYENYPEVE

-267 KFAWEYLTKQVERG
+267 KFAWEYMTKHVERG
-281 RNTWAY
+281 RNAWAY

-295 LVTQEDFAEAAGN
+295 LVTQGDFAEAAGKD
-308 NYGIAELMA
+308 YGIAELMA

-333 AAVAFMMELNYQQ
+333 AAVAFMREVNWQQ
-346 GTEFEY
+346 GDRFEY

-358 SLFGYYWRE
+358 SLFGYWRE
-367 QREKYLAEIQNRS
+367 QREGYRGRNQTEEYAL
-380 MVRREDFVRQNFIVD
+380 QNFFVD
-395 YNDYVTSCIELRYDL
+395 YNDYVRCCIELRYDL

-428 TSLLRD
+428 TSLVRD
-434 LRAKREAEKWKGV
+434 LRAKREAEKLKGV
-447 QVVYEQLHDLIEW
+447 QAVYEQLHDLIEW

-470 HDAADLIR
+470 HDAGDLIR
-478 EGREMH
+478 EGREMQ

-495 EGQCFILFI
+495 EGMCFIFFI
-504 RRAAEPD
+504 RRAEEPG
-511 KAFYTVEIKPDLTG
+511 KAFYTVEIKPDLKK
-525 LKIVQVRGYRNS
+525 LQVVQCRGYRNN
-537 DRSAE
+537 DRSPE
-542 ERAEVEAFLARYER
+542 EREEVNAFLAKYER
-556 WFNAR
+556 WYNAR

-566 VLQAQPI
+566 VPQLAQEA

>member
-1 MCMYDHAPQTPE
+1 MCMYDHAPRTPE
-13 ERRAMKRELKAA
+13 EKRAMKRELKEA
-25 RERNRIEK
+25 RERNRIER

-45 EALPLYDDFKT
+45 EALPLYNDFKT

-91 PVRKSGTYVIC
+91 PTRKSGSYIVC

-116 SGWWGDHK
+116 SSWWSDQK
-124 TVALLQKCSLGYMQ
+124 IVALLQKCSVGYMQ
-138 RIFIVYKR
+138 RIFLVYKR
-146 TRFYEDCTATVEI
+146 SRFYKDGTATVEI

-164 QRDVVGADG
+164 QRDVVGVDG
-173 FKEGRFLSYHQKRG
+173 FKDGRFLSYHQKRG
-187 TDQYVAGAGYMHG
+187 TDWYIAGAGYVHG

-228 FQYSQLEI
+228 FQYSQLAI

-245 FDYLRRYVNYPEVE
+245 FDYLRRYENYPEVE

-267 KFAWEYLTKQVERG
+267 KFAWEYMTKHVERG
-281 RNTWAY
+281 RNAWAY

-295 LVTQEDFAEAAGN
+295 LVTQGDFAEAAGKD
-308 NYGIAELMA
+308 YGIAELMA

-333 AAVAFMMELNYQQ
+333 AAVAFMREVNWQQ
-346 GTEFEY
+346 GDRFEY

-358 SLFGYYWRE
+358 SLFGYWRE
-367 QREKYLAEIQNRS
+367 QREGYRGRNQTEEYAL
-380 MVRREDFVRQNFIVD
+380 QNFFVD
-395 YNDYVTSCIELRYDL
+395 YNDYVTCCIELRYDL

-428 TSLLRD
+428 TSLVRD
-434 LRAKREAEKWKGV
+434 LRAKREAEKLKGV
-447 QVVYEQLHDLIEW
+447 QAVYEQLHDLIEW

-470 HDAADLIR
+470 HDAGDLIR
-478 EGREMH
+478 EGREMQ

-495 EGQCFILFI
+495 EGMCFIFFI
-504 RRAAEPD
+504 RRAEEPG
-511 KAFYTVEIKPDLTG
+511 KAFYTVEIKPDLKK
-525 LKIVQVRGYRNS
+525 LQVVQCRGYRNN
-537 DRSAE
+537 DRSPE
-542 ERAEVEAFLARYER
+542 EREEVNAFLAKYER
-556 WFNAR
+556 WYNAR

-566 VLQAQPI
+566 VPQLAQEA

>member
-1 MCMYDHAPQTPE
+1 MCMYDHAPRTPE
-13 ERRAMKRELKAA
+13 ERRAMKRELKEA
-25 RERNRIEK
+25 RERNRIER

-45 EALPLYDDFKT
+45 EALPLYNDFKT

-91 PVRKSGTYVIC
+91 PTRKSGSYIVC

-116 SGWWGDHK
+116 SSWWSDQK
-124 TVALLQKCSLGYMQ
+124 IVALLQKCSVGYMQ
-138 RIFIVYKR
+138 RIFLVYKR
-146 TRFYEDCTATVEI
+146 SRFYKDGTATVEI

-164 QRDVVGADG
+164 QRDVVGVDG
-173 FKEGRFLSYHQKRG
+173 FKDGRFLSYHQKRG
-187 TDQYVAGAGYMHG
+187 TDWYIAGAGYVHG

-228 FQYSQLEI
+228 FQYSQLAI

-245 FDYLRRYVNYPEVE
+245 FDYLRRYENYPEVE

-267 KFAWEYLTKQVERG
+267 KFAWEYMTKHVERG
-281 RNTWAY
+281 RNAWAY

-295 LVTQEDFAEAAGN
+295 LVTQGDFAEAAGKD
-308 NYGIAELMA
+308 YGIAELMA

-333 AAVAFMMELNYQQ
+333 AAVAFMREVNWQQ
-346 GTEFEY
+346 GDRFEY

-358 SLFGYYWRE
+358 SLFGYWRE
-367 QREKYLAEIQNRS
+367 QREGYRGRNQTEEYAL
-380 MVRREDFVRQNFIVD
+380 QNFFVD
-395 YNDYVTSCIELRYDL
+395 YNDYVRCCIELRYDL

-428 TSLLRD
+428 TSLVRD
-434 LRAKREAEKWKGV
+434 LRAKREAEKLKGV
-447 QVVYEQLHDLIEW
+447 QAVYEQLHDLIEW

-470 HDAADLIR
+470 HDAGDLIR
-478 EGREMH
+478 EGREMQ

-495 EGQCFILFI
+495 EGMCFIFFI
-504 RRAAEPD
+504 RRAEEPG
-511 KAFYTVEIKPDLTG
+511 KAFYTVEIKPDLKK
-525 LKIVQVRGYRNS
+525 LQVVQCRGYRNN
-537 DRSAE
+537 DRSPE
-542 ERAEVEAFLARYER
+542 EREEVNAFLAKYER
-556 WFNAR
+556 WYNAR

-566 VLQAQPI
+566 VPQLAQEA